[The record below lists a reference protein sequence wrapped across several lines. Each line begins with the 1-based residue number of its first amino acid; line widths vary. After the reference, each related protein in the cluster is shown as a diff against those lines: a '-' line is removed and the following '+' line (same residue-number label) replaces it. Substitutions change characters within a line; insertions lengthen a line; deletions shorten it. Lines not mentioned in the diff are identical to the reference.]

1 MHNDK
6 KIYSESPEVKPKWD
20 KKLPYLIVAPPGQRS
35 FPVPVYAH
43 LEELNKDIVELT
55 AIREQ
60 KAAEIARIDRLLVEK
75 RYAKDGYIRR
85 HVG

>member
-6 KIYSESPEVKPKWD
+6 KIHSESPEVKPKWD
-20 KKLPYLIVAPPGQRS
+20 KKLPYLIISMPGQRS
-35 FPVPVYAH
+35 FPIPAYTR
-43 LEELNKDIVELT
+43 LEEVNKDIAELT

-60 KAAEIARIDRLLVEK
+60 KAAEIARIDRLLVQK
-75 RYAKDGYIRR
+75 RYERNRYVAR